1 MKKLLKMQEM
11 FYRADDKIG
20 KFEETIAE
28 KNRKIDRVEK
38 LKTYYQKRYE
48 DQQTFLGK
56 FNELDVI

>member
-1 MKKLLKMQEM
+1 MQEM